1 MARHGCETASVPDFA
16 FRFVVRKWVEAKH
29 KRNVLSALDLSYI
42 RALMNA
48 SEPVRLDTRELFI
61 TTFFP
66 YGLSEKCMAPAYGL
80 AENVAMVC
88 HINEFVCSSS
98 SSPHPG
104 VVAVAKR
111 STLHASLDLRIVHPD
126 SLEELPEN
134 SVGEL
139 WVAGPSVAAGYFGKP
154 HLTEDVFLAR
164 IKGAETSRS
173 FLRTCDLAFFDKEG
187 FLFICGRIKDLII
200 INGANIY
207 PQDVEKA
214 VQDQR
219 RLSSLV
225 VWHLFLRMVKQRVE
239 T

>member
-1 MARHGCETASVPDFA
+1 MSPLTFIHNPILWIELMARHGCETASVPDFA

-111 STLHASLDLRIVHPD
+111 STLHASPDLPIIHLDSLGEHPDNDVGELRVAAPPVSAGDFGLASFDLRIVHPD

-134 SVGEL
+134 YVGEL
-139 WVAGPSVAAGYFGKP
+139 WVAGPSVAAG
-154 HLTEDVFLAR
+154 
-164 IKGAETSRS
+164 
-173 FLRTCDLAFFDKEG
+173 
-187 FLFICGRIKDLII
+187 
-200 INGANIY
+200 
-207 PQDVEKA
+207 
-214 VQDQR
+214 
-219 RLSSLV
+219 
-225 VWHLFLRMVKQRVE
+225 
-239 T
+239 